1 MPTKLWLQ
9 RRSDCGNPRA
19 SDPAFERLQPGGSEV
34 IEVLT
39 QGVRW
44 LLAITRTAAALFLI
58 SSVAINFVNI
68 IGRYFFSVSIPWAEE
83 IMLFLMVGSVF
94 TGCCAVAWEGRQI
107 RMDVML
113 VMLPPKLRGFFDLLA
128 ELALIATSVAVTVFA
143 WPVITQLA
151 AFDER
156 SQAANFPLVI
166 PQAMVPLGYSLMAVL
181 VALRLLT
188 RSQGATAHAAVAA
201 DASHT

>member
-1 MPTKLWLQ
+1 MH
-9 RRSDCGNPRA
+9 
-19 SDPAFERLQPGGSEV
+19 V
-34 IEVLT
+34 IEVIVI
-39 QGVRW
+39 GVRW

-58 SSVAINFVNI
+58 ASVGINFINI

-83 IMLFLMVGSVF
+83 MMLFLMVGCVF

-107 RMDVML
+107 RMDVVLALLPLQLRELIEVLSEL
-113 VMLPPKLRGFFDLLA
+113 VM
-128 ELALIATSVAVTVFA
+128 IAAAATVTFFA

-166 PQAMVPLGYSLMAVL
+166 PQAMVPIGYTLMGLL
-181 VALRLLT
+181 VAIRLLKRARGGSGNREET
-188 RSQGATAHAAVAA
+188 
-201 DASHT
+201 SH